1 MEKYTFR
8 GCRCASVTRSL
19 TGVGDNSVKAD
30 VKKFMRDRMKGLN
43 DTNTVVKVSVFVAA
57 W

>member
-1 MEKYTFR
+1 MK

-19 TGVGDNSVKAD
+19 TGVRDNCVKVD
-30 VKKFMRDRMKGLN
+30 VKKFVRDKIQGLN
-43 DTNTVVKVSVFVAA
+43 DTNTAVKVSVFVAE

>member
-1 MEKYTFR
+1 MFR

-19 TGVGDNSVKAD
+19 PGLGDNSVKAD
-30 VKKFMRDRMKGLN
+30 VKKFLRDGIRGLS
-43 DTNTVVKVSVFVAA
+43 DTNTAVKVSVFVAA

>member
-1 MEKYTFR
+1 VEKYTFR

-30 VKKFMRDRMKGLN
+30 VKKLMRDRMKGLN
-43 DTNTVVKVSVFVAA
+43 DTNTDVKVSVFVAA